1 MINDHQSVSKFSS
14 KFRYVVYH
22 WANEW
27 RGEWHILD
35 EDDSPFHL
43 ILKDQFRAMDY
54 TQIKSRES
62 EEFKNTSHFLADD
75 KLLEYSMNR
84 MRIEHR
90 DETKVD
96 MKPYVDLEQEL
107 LIFMSTWSLA
117 KRKARSWFTSKQI
130 NELKNILSKFPNH
143 QVTVRKFLKLS
154 KTSFN
159 RLQREINEQE
169 YPSTENKRNIR
180 ENKNLS
186 NIQKAYIR
194 QFVRPPTV
202 PLTLNEI

>member
-1 MINDHQSVSKFSS
+1 
-14 KFRYVVYH
+14 
-22 WANEW
+22 
-27 RGEWHILD
+27 
-35 EDDSPFHL
+35 
-43 ILKDQFRAMDY
+43 MDY

-62 EEFKNTSHFLADD
+62 EEFKNTSHFLADN